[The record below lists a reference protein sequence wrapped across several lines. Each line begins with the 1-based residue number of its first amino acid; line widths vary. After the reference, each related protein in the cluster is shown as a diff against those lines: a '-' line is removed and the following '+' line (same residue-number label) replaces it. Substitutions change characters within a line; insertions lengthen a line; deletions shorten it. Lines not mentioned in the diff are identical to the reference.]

1 MAKIYL
7 NRLAKK
13 YGINPNDV
21 SGTNYQ
27 TLMNDILARN
37 TKNIA
42 ETTGKLSDSHWS
54 KALGKVSTKEK
65 RFTMPDL
72 SEVLP
77 ENQVYIKKTAE
88 SGQLITNT
96 LRDRLSEDLTSALN
110 EFRTKKTDEQAFIRR
125 RGTQAGTI
133 NPKVIDLFQQKITET
148 FENYTKK
155 DPKYGIPSNIKTIAV
170 TEARS
175 AINDIKEAYTND
187 LVKKNPNVKMR
198 KKWIQNKSL
207 SKVPRQGHGVV
218 NGQVIDKNV
227 KFLVPLFD
235 KDGRLVETTP
245 MERPHDPNARLEQI
259 IGCNCDIEYF
269 AEVI

>member
-13 YGINPNDV
+13 YGINPNNV
-21 SGTNYQ
+21 KGANYQ

-42 ETTGKLSDSHWS
+42 ETTAKLSDEHWTKS
-54 KALGKVSTKEK
+54 LGKVSTKEK
-65 RFTMPDL
+65 RFILPDI

-77 ENQVYIKKTAE
+77 ENQIFIKKTAE

-96 LRDRLSEDLTSALN
+96 LRDRLSKDLNDALN
-110 EFRTKKTDEQAFIRR
+110 EFKTKQTDEQAFVRR
-125 RGTQAGTI
+125 RGTKAGTI
-133 NPKVIDLFQQKITET
+133 NPKVIDLFQEKIIET

-155 DPKYGIPSNIKTIAV
+155 DPRFGIPSNIKTIAV

-175 AINDIKEAYTND
+175 AINDIKESYTND
-187 LVKKNPNVKMR
+187 LVEKNPDIRMR
-198 KKWIQNKSL
+198 KKWIQNRSL

-218 NGQVIDKNV
+218 NGTSVDKNE
-227 KFLVPLFD
+227 KFLVPLFN
-235 KDGRLVETTP
+235 KDGQLIETTP
-245 MERPHDPNARLEQI
+245 MERPHDPNARLEQV
-259 IGCNCDIEYF
+259 IGCNCDVEYF